1 MMDSLEGWRLNWNIV
16 LDQCYMTGLRRGELS
31 SYGWEEAQKAASCKQ
46 EIEYSC
52 TIRLFFNNVYVKEYV
67 EE

>member
-1 MMDSLEGWRLNWNIV
+1 
-16 LDQCYMTGLRRGELS
+16 MTGLRRGELS